1 VAFDV
6 AQRAGAQ
13 RATGSFRLVDRRTGL
28 VMEANGLGVLQT
40 AAGWASFTGRAR
52 LRPSGEARSFTAIVE
67 EADPAVPARAMI
79 LVEIEGM
86 PGLRGSFDRQRL
98 SLTHGEPGTR

>member
-1 VAFDV
+1 MLT
-6 AQRAGAQ
+6 Q
-13 RATGSFRLVDRRTGL
+13 
-28 VMEANGLGVLQT
+28 GVTTEILNPDGGGPLDIGQQLSDLE
-40 AAGWASFTGRAR
+40 AAGLALNVGAF
-52 LRPSGEARSFTAIVE
+52 E